1 MTYKTAV
8 LAVAGTVI
16 SKTTQT
22 LIGAVIDTSFYDF
35 LTLHFEYNS
44 GDETGLI
51 IQAHTMRASD
61 LTDVAQWQD
70 WTAAAGAKTA
80 TVNSITPTDATPHY
94 ITFDVRGIAFMKFT
108 QGGSN
113 NDGTPT
119 GTYEASYTLK

>member
-1 MTYKTAV
+1 MTTKTKV

-16 SKTTQT
+16 AKTTQT
-22 LIGAVIDTSFYDF
+22 LMGEVIDTGYHDF
-35 LTLHFEYNS
+35 LTLHFEYNK

-51 IQAHTMRASD
+51 IQVHTALDGD

-80 TVNSITPTDATPHY
+80 TVNTITPTDATPHY